1 MKRINAVYALL
12 LNDEKNKVLMVCNK
26 DNNDS
31 WTLPGGA
38 VEDNETLEQAIIRE
52 VEEETGLTVKI
63 KDVVSINER
72 FFEDSAHVIFF
83 TFNATI
89 IGGDI
94 KIRFVEEI
102 SEVRWMDI
110 DEADSYMP
118 YHKGGIKKLLQSS
131 APYYFQD

>member
-63 KDVVSINER
+63 K
-72 FFEDSAHVIFF
+72 
-83 TFNATI
+83 
-89 IGGDI
+89 
-94 KIRFVEEI
+94 
-102 SEVRWMDI
+102 ML
-110 DEADSYMP
+110 Y
-118 YHKGGIKKLLQSS
+118 L
-131 APYYFQD
+131 